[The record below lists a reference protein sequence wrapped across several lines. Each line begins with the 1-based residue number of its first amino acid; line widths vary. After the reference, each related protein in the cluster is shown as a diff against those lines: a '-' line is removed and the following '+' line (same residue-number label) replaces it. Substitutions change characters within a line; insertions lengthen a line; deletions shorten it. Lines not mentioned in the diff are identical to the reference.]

1 MSVFVRSVTCRLD
14 HVLSLREE
22 LFMAAS
28 IRVLNSCMIHWLH
41 PTLIRAWI
49 IACSCRHLFELR
61 IWHRCIFVCISDIAL
76 LFVCSSV
83 SLPFALKIWHRNVR
97 VLSLTAG
104 ACLLSGVG
112 LPRDEVE
119 ALAHFARAAELNY
132 APAQYQI
139 GMRTACGVIG
149 GGGW

>member
-1 MSVFVRSVTCRLD
+1 
-14 HVLSLREE
+14 
-22 LFMAAS
+22 
-28 IRVLNSCMIHWLH
+28 MIHWSH

-49 IACSCRHLFELR
+49 IACSCRHLFQLR
-61 IWHRCIFVCISDIAL
+61 IWHQSIFVCMSDIAF

-83 SLPFALKIWHRNVR
+83 SLPF
-97 VLSLTAG
+97 LSHNLASNISFRLLSSG

-139 GMRTACGVIG
+139 GICTRLRRWGLGAGVIG
-149 GGGW
+149 GRGWLDEKGCG